1 MRADP
6 ARRIATVLAGRGLGV
21 PARVLADAHRPLAPL
36 LSDVGAA
43 LGPLL
48 SAAMGPAADD
58 ARELM
63 DDPEGLDRLVER
75 LDEAARTDVGA
86 G

>member
-6 ARRIATVLAGRGLGV
+6 TARIASALARRGLAA
-21 PARVLADAHRPLAPL
+21 PARLLLDAHRPLAPL

-43 LGPLL
+43 LGPLMATVAGRTGEDVL
-48 SAAMGPAADD
+48 
-58 ARELM
+58 EIV
-63 DDPEGLDRLVER
+63 DDPEGMDRLVER
-75 LDEAARTDVGA
+75 LDEAVRTDVGA

>member
-6 ARRIATVLAGRGLGV
+6 ARRIASALAGRGLGA
-21 PARVLADAHRPLAPL
+21 PARLLADAHRPLAPL

-48 SAAMGPAADD
+48 SAAIGPAGDD

-63 DDPEGLDRLVER
+63 DDPEGLDRLVEAF
-75 LDEAARTDVGA
+75 DEAVRTDVRA

>member
-1 MRADP
+1 MRTDP
-6 ARRIATVLAGRGLGV
+6 ARRIAIALAGRGLGV
-21 PARVLADAHRPLAPL
+21 PARLLADAHRPLAPL

-48 SAAMGPAADD
+48 AAAIGPAADD
-58 ARELM
+58 ARQLV

-75 LDEAARTDVGA
+75 LDEAMRTDVRTG
-86 G
+86 